1 MPADYIW
8 GKLDTFAELFGMST
22 AAFTAKLHA
31 DIRDS
36 TGESKIQQSVMYAIP
51 LGLMSAFALP
61 FKLNMSFKSAK
72 EAKDYVMTMAATAG
86 IRKGQN
92 VGERMVVNKLT
103 NTEQE
108 RGKE

>member
-1 MPADYIW
+1 
-8 GKLDTFAELFGMST
+8 
-22 AAFTAKLHA
+22 
-31 DIRDS
+31 
-36 TGESKIQQSVMYAIP
+36 
-51 LGLMSAFALP
+51 MSAFALP